1 MVGFSTLTP
10 GRRTGGLVISV
21 CLAVLLPGRGEAR
34 QDGSSV
40 QGAMFPT
47 PFARVVEKRF
57 FVDGELDHRW
67 RVRETYWDQ
76 WLILETA
83 SAGDEREV
91 RRDDARREH
100 PEEGAAPLTGRRRMI
115 DLKNGDIVEID
126 WGAGTFWRSTRARQ
140 RALIRRLELA
150 GGTGLVFDAAPV
162 SGGEDEPIRERQSR
176 LETDPDSRFAAP
188 PPPLLQ
194 LEADRRLFA
203 ISDGS
208 APRDGR
214 SARASRVDPRQISI
228 RVAADASP
236 RSPASAALGVPRGV
250 RGPEIVE
257 ASVWVDDRIVL
268 STAALRALEELA
280 DGTDSTDGLITLAA
294 LAADVRAST
303 SGALPLAAEATVRLP
318 SPTGEGRLAK
328 WFESTTRLEVT
339 LDAATLV
346 RVPPQLREV
355 APPLEAVVRRAET
368 ERRLDQGEQP

>member
-1 MVGFSTLTP
+1 MVGFSTLTT

-21 CLAVLLPGRGEAR
+21 CLALLVPGRGEAR
-34 QDGSSV
+34 QDGDSV

-67 RVRETYWDQ
+67 RVRETYWDH

-83 SAGDEREV
+83 SAGNEGEV

-100 PEEGAAPLTGRRRMI
+100 PEEIAAPLTGRRRMI

-140 RALIRRLELA
+140 RDLIRRLELA
-150 GGTGLVFDAAPV
+150 ESTGLVLHSAPA
-162 SGGEDEPIRERQSR
+162 SGGEDEPTREHQSH
-176 LETDPDSRFAAP
+176 LEIDPGSRFAAP
-188 PPPLLQ
+188 PPPLVR

-203 ISDGS
+203 TSNGS
-208 APRDGR
+208 APRDGHP
-214 SARASRVDPRQISI
+214 ARASRVDPRQISI
-228 RVAADASP
+228 RVAADGSRIGTANAP
-236 RSPASAALGVPRGV
+236 KGVPRVV

-257 ASVWVDDRIVL
+257 ASVWFDDRIVL

-280 DGTDSTDGLITLAA
+280 DGTDSTDGLITI
-294 LAADVRAST
+294 AADVRAST

-318 SPTGEGRLAK
+318 GPTGEGRLAK

-339 LDAATLV
+339 LDASTLV